1 MKLIKINLNQT
12 VSKAQINFINKEKK
26 RWYVFGLIS
35 ALFLCNLIWL
45 LSINSKMSKI
55 IEQRTDTI
63 NSIVLKTNNL
73 KKKGQINL
81 SKKDINNLYKFELK
95 RIFWTEKLIALSKI
109 TPDDMAVTKLE
120 FKGKKLFIS
129 AISNI
134 GSGEKE
140 FTVVENFMKKIDSN
154 NEFNKD
160 FKDIKFDYLDK
171 ERAKSDE
178 LLSFKVEAKLR

>member
-12 VSKAQINFINKEKK
+12 VSKAQINFMNKEKK

-73 KKKGQINL
+73 KNKNKNKKKG
-81 SKKDINNLYKFELK
+81 
-95 RIFWTEKLIALSKI
+95 
-109 TPDDMAVTKLE
+109 
-120 FKGKKLFIS
+120 
-129 AISNI
+129 
-134 GSGEKE
+134 
-140 FTVVENFMKKIDSN
+140 DSN
-154 NEFNKD
+154 EVYVKGVWHPGNTNKSPND
-160 FKDIKFDYLDK
+160 KDYSWHFHTPAGRKVI
-171 ERAKSDE
+171 SE
-178 LLSFKVEAKLR
+178 LNDSFYMD